1 MSINDIAVIHRDHG
15 APTVPEWDP
24 ADVGPGG
31 FEEVERRCFASAD
44 GALFGGMWE
53 GQPGSLRLS
62 PYPYDEVC
70 VMLSGRVA
78 LIDEAGQRREFGA
91 GEAFFVPGG
100 AAFTWETI
108 EPSEKIFIGYDRTA
122 LGRPA

>member
-1 MSINDIAVIHRDHG
+1 MSINDIAVIDRDHG
-15 APTVPEWDP
+15 VPSVPEWDP
-24 ADVGPGG
+24 AAVGPGG

-44 GALFGGMWE
+44 GALFGGMWA

-78 LIDEAGQRREFGA
+78 LIDDAGQRREFGA
-91 GEAFFVPGG
+91 GEAFFVPAG
-100 AAFTWETI
+100 ATFTWETI
-108 EPSEKIFIGYDRTA
+108 EPSEKIFIGYDRNGATS
-122 LGRPA
+122 